1 MVGEARAAVGKKG
14 VAAIAKRKP
23 EGRRAA
29 KSRER
34 SCPDG
39 RDGPYTH
46 DPTVLGIWDGISLNL
61 PAHYAIHLF
70 SFVFLFFFFKFF
82 QCALL

>member
-14 VAAIAKRKP
+14 V
-23 EGRRAA
+23 AA

-61 PAHYAIHLF
+61 PAHYAIHFRF
-70 SFVFLFFFFKFF
+70 SFLIFFPVGLTI
-82 QCALL
+82 A